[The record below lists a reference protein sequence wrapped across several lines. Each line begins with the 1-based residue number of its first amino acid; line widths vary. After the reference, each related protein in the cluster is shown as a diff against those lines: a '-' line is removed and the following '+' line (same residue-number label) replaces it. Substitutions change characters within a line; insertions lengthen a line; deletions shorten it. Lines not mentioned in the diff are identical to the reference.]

1 MSSHI
6 ESSLKIKG
14 LLDSRIG
21 GRPDNQDSAGSADTS
36 LGTIVVVCDGMG
48 GCNGGAVASNIAVT
62 TVIDDVGSAAFD
74 KSPAEVL
81 KAAIIHA
88 NEVIFQKASE
98 TSSLKGM
105 GTTLVAVLITKQCVY
120 ASYVGDS
127 RIYLLRGKSK
137 VFRTFDHS
145 FVYQALVSKGVLT
158 EEQARLSSQSN
169 SILKALGVEKSIEP
183 EVYALPYL
191 KGDRLVLCTDGFWG
205 AMPESD
211 LIASVCRRSDAE
223 NALEQTFTKIENI
236 GIVDGGHHDNY
247 SAAIIDLNTE
257 SLIRT
262 KMDRRTK
269 ILVAILSICL
279 LSSLFFNVRQCT
291 HEPQIS
297 DQEVKSETKET
308 TEASKDSTRT
318 DAAGGEQNHE

>member
-6 ESSLKIKG
+6 ESSLRIKG

-62 TVIDDVGSAAFD
+62 TVIDDVSSAVVGE
-74 KSPAEVL
+74 SPAEVL
-81 KAAIIHA
+81 KEAIIHA
-88 NEVIFQKASE
+88 NEMIYKKASE
-98 TSSLKGM
+98 TSSLNGM
-105 GTTLVAVLITKQCVY
+105 GTTLVAVLITKECVY

-127 RIYLLRGKSK
+127 RIYQLRGKRK

-145 FVYQALVSKGVLT
+145 YVYQALVSKGVIT

-169 SILKALGVEKSIEP
+169 SILKALGVEKTIDL

-205 AMPESD
+205 SMPEHD
-211 LIASVCRRSDAE
+211 LITSVCHRFDPE

-236 GIVDGGHHDNY
+236 GIVEGGHHDNY

-262 KMDRRTK
+262 KMDKRTK
-269 ILVAILSICL
+269 ILVAILSFCL
-279 LSSLFFNVRQCT
+279 LTSLVVNVHQCT
-291 HEPQIS
+291 HE
-297 DQEVKSETKET
+297 DQPTQESSSNQTDT
-308 TEASKDSTRT
+308 TETAKVQG
-318 DAAGGEQNHE
+318 AVVEQNKE